1 MHTKILKHQREE
13 VAIEQM
19 KTENLMN
26 MFVLLFSSICDSENV
41 NTNTFN

>member
-19 KTENLMN
+19 TTENMMD
-26 MFVLLFSSICDSENV
+26 MFVLLFSFIIIM
-41 NTNTFN
+41 TRKM